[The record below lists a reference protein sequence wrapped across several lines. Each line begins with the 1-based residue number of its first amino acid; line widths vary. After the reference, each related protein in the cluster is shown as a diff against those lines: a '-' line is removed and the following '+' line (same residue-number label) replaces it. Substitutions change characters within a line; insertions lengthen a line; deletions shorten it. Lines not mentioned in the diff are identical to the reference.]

1 MTASL
6 QTSRYGIET
15 TTPAGYED
23 TVARVRDAL
32 KEEGFGV
39 LTEIDVQR
47 TLKEKLGKD
56 VRPYVIL
63 GACNPPLAARALE
76 LESDVGLL
84 LPCNVIVAERE
95 DGTHVGAV
103 NPQSLVDLTQ
113 NPRLAEVAHE
123 VDRRLRKALGSI
135 AEGGIG

>member
-1 MTASL
+1 M
-6 QTSRYGIET
+6 ET
-15 TTPAGYED
+15 TTQAGYGE

-39 LTEIDVQR
+39 LTEIDVQG

-76 LESDVGLL
+76 LEPDIGLL
-84 LPCNVIVAERE
+84 LPCNVIVAERD

-103 NPQSLVDLTQ
+103 DPQSLVDVTQ
-113 NPRLAEVAHE
+113 NPRLAEVADE
-123 VDRRLRKALGSI
+123 AGRRLRRALERVAKGGSS
-135 AEGGIG
+135 

>member
-1 MTASL
+1 MTAS
-6 QTSRYGIET
+6 QTNSYGIET
-15 TTPAGYED
+15 TTQAGYEE

-63 GACNPPLAARALE
+63 GACNPPLASRALE
-76 LESDVGLL
+76 LEPDVGLL
-84 LPCNVIVAERE
+84 LPCNVIVAERD
-95 DGTHVGAV
+95 DGTHVAAV
-103 NPQSLVDLTQ
+103 DPQSLVDVTQ
-113 NPRLAEVAHE
+113 NPQLAEVADE
-123 VDRRLRKALGSI
+123 AGRRLRKALERVAKG
-135 AEGGIG
+135 EVG